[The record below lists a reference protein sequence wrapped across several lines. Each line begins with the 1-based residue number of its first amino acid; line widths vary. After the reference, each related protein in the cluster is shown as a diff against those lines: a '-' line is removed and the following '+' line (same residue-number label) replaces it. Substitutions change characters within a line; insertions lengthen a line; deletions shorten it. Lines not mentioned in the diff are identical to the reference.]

1 MFLMTNSF
9 YLRCQQS
16 GPSLGPPCS
25 PRGWER
31 GLRGRGRG
39 RGWQPPV
46 CVRLSTGCRG
56 QWRWIIRGH
65 FSFSL
70 IRFKC
75 PNPLSRK
82 NPEDLTWRWRE
93 CSQPR
98 CPRSLTSRRGCQGT
112 PARSQ
117 CPRAWCR
124 RWAAWFCPLG
134 LELICISS
142 SSNLLSRVP
151 GLRLS

>member
-1 MFLMTNSF
+1 MSTVRALTRSTLFPTRMRARSE
-9 YLRCQQS
+9 RP
-16 GPSLGPPCS
+16 GPGARLTASSLC
-25 PRGWER
+25 EA
-31 GLRGRGRG
+31 
-39 RGWQPPV
+39 V
-46 CVRLSTGCRG
+46 NRLPGSVTLHYKR
-56 QWRWIIRGH
+56 
-65 FSFSL
+65 SVL
-70 IRFKC
+70 ILTHPFVSRFKC

-82 NPEDLTWRWRE
+82 NPEDLTWRWRG